1 MTEENFNRTASDV
14 CGKDWLGDWLADDLT
29 AHTDL
34 ALVTLVGS
42 TLDYNIN
49 KTRAFV
55 VALLEDVNDHIAAIK
70 VNDVLMASE

>member
-1 MTEENFNRTASDV
+1 MTEENFNRIASDV
-14 CGKDWLGDWLADDLT
+14 CGRDWLADELN

-34 ALVTLVGS
+34 DLVALVGS

-55 VALLEDVNDHIAAIK
+55 VALLEDVNDHVAAIK

>member
-1 MTEENFNRTASDV
+1 MNEENFNRTASDV
-14 CGKDWLGDWLADDLT
+14 CGRDWLANDLT

-34 ALVTLVGS
+34 DLVTLVGS

-70 VNDVLMASE
+70 VNDVLMAAE

>member
-1 MTEENFNRTASDV
+1 MNEENFNRTASDV
-14 CGKDWLGDWLADDLT
+14 CGKDWLADDLT
-29 AHTDL
+29 AQTDL
-34 ALVTLVGS
+34 DLVTLVGS